1 MGSRVI
7 FSDLELFLT
16 GFIRDELAA
25 LPGAPYGGA
34 FISNRFFEP
43 DPDAPQ
49 PEPPF
54 QIIVRDDG
62 GPDTSIITN
71 QPAVGI
77 TVLAGDDPTQGQAAT
92 DLALVVKAV
101 VKDCA
106 RVEPGNPVAAVL
118 GATGPYKV
126 AEESGRPRRYMT
138 FELSVTGQPFP

>member
-7 FSDLELFLT
+7 FSDVELFLT
-16 GFIRDELAA
+16 GRIRSELAL
-25 LPGAPYGGA
+25 LPGTSYEGA
-34 FISNRFFEP
+34 FVSNRFYEP
-43 DPDAPQ
+43 DPDVPRVD
-49 PEPPF
+49 PPF

-71 QPAVGI
+71 EPLIGI
-77 TVLAGDDPTQGQAAT
+77 TVLGGDDPTQGKEVT
-92 DLALVVKAV
+92 DLALIVKAI

-106 RVEPGNPVAAVL
+106 GTEPDNPVAAVL

-138 FELSVTGQPFP
+138 FELAVTGRPFP

>member
-16 GFIRDELAA
+16 DFIRDELAA
-25 LPGAPYGGA
+25 LPGDPYAGV
-34 FISNRFFEP
+34 FVSNRFF
-43 DPDAPQ
+43 DPDGDEPL

-54 QIIVRDDG
+54 QVIVRDDG

-71 QPAVGI
+71 EPAVGI
-77 TVLAGDDPTQGQAAT
+77 TVLAGDDPSQGKEAT
-92 DLALVVKAV
+92 DLALVVKAI
-101 VKDCA
+101 VKDSA
-106 RVEPGNPVAAVL
+106 RVDPDNPIAAVL

-126 AEESGRPRRYMT
+126 TEESGRPRRYMT